1 MATSTVII
9 GGGGGK
15 VTRKVEVLSHLNNY
29 NKANFCK
36 ITI

>member
-9 GGGGGK
+9 EKKK
-15 VTRKVEVLSHLNNY
+15 VTRKVEVLNHLNNY
-29 NKANFCK
+29 NKVNFCK